1 MRTVSLILAIFPVLF
16 LLACTEP
23 ETAPTEVNAPAV
35 LAVPTVPTIASA
47 DPSVPAQAATPAT
60 SAANRAQPGAPPQ
73 LVSASPPGIQP
84 SGPAA
89 IPVPAAGASPMP
101 APMPTPTE
109 PAVVAAPAPTP
120 EPTATPAPTPTATPT
135 PPPTADTLPWVQ
147 DGLDGLLEQR
157 ALAILRELETGAPA
171 VFLSVARA
179 EHQLLPPESD
189 RAIRA
194 LEALAS
200 LALANEQATARLAAM
215 PFLYEVEYNDLEAML
230 YLQEA
235 ADIHP
240 GYLDTLVPFEGQ
252 GTPITD
258 ELAGEIPVK
267 YLEIFLP
274 DAGSRIRS
282 LPWVDDG
289 IAYVPE
295 SEESTPAGRKL
306 ALERRKM
313 LILVDTAQA
322 MPAVF
327 DGLVGKQWMQRHYDG
342 VELVVMENII
352 ELAQLD
358 RALALKLLAMPFLD
372 TYQNPDAWALRFIL
386 ELRST
391 EPWQLDRLLAD
402 RELAGGITDEIRDR
416 LTSIYK
422 ERYLESPTA
431 SRVREVTGLNPDTF
445 PGWVTEP
452 GNRHEEAAG
461 EQLLE
466 IWSNHPAI
474 AEELVERPWAA
485 PELTTTG
492 RRQMAY
498 FHEIVVSSDQVAE
511 RLAYLWETQGYS
523 ETFLLSLH
531 RLTVKNPQAALLFLD
546 LDWARG
552 NGHSGVP
559 QGLGRVITKDR
570 EGTDLVERVLGM
582 RWVVDGLNW
591 EEENEAAR
599 LLAAIWEEDQG
610 QDLAR
615 RVLEL
620 DWVNDGASEED
631 NAALLAIYVII
642 RTDPERTGPY
652 QEQLERVFELG
663 GSIGIEGLWEL
674 IYASETYVG

>member
-1 MRTVSLILAIFPVLF
+1 M
-16 LLACTEP
+16 
-23 ETAPTEVNAPAV
+23 N
-35 LAVPTVPTIASA
+35 
-47 DPSVPAQAATPAT
+47 
-60 SAANRAQPGAPPQ
+60 
-73 LVSASPPGIQP
+73 
-84 SGPAA
+84 
-89 IPVPAAGASPMP
+89 
-101 APMPTPTE
+101 
-109 PAVVAAPAPTP
+109 
-120 EPTATPAPTPTATPT
+120 
-135 PPPTADTLPWVQ
+135 
-147 DGLDGLLEQR
+147 
-157 ALAILRELETGAPA
+157 ILRELETSAPA
-171 VFLSVARA
+171 VFLSLARA

-240 GYLDTLVPFEGQ
+240 GYLDSLVPFEGQ

-258 ELAGEIPVK
+258 ELAGEMPIR
-267 YLEIFLP
+267 YLEIFLA

-282 LPWVDDG
+282 LPWVNDG

-295 SEESTPAGRKL
+295 SELSTPTGQEL
-306 ALERRKM
+306 ALERQKM
-313 LILVDTAQA
+313 LILVDIAQT

-342 VELVVMENII
+342 VELAVMKNII
-352 ELAQLD
+352 ELARLD
-358 RALALKLLAMPFLD
+358 QALALKLLAMPFLD

-402 RELAGGITDEIRDR
+402 PDLAGGITDEIRDR

-445 PGWVTEP
+445 PAWVTEP
-452 GNRHEEAAG
+452 GNHHEEAAG

-474 AEELVERPWAA
+474 AEELIDRPWAA
-485 PELTTTG
+485 PELTAAG

-498 FHEIVVSSDQVAE
+498 FHEIVVSSDEVAE

-523 ETFLLSLH
+523 ETLLWSLH
-531 RLTVKNPQAALLFLD
+531 WLTVKNPHAALLFLD

-552 NGHSGVP
+552 NVHSGVP
-559 QGLGRVITKDR
+559 QGLSSVITKDR
-570 EGTDLVERVLGM
+570 EGTDLVEKVLGM
-582 RWVVDGLNW
+582 RWVVDGLNR
-591 EEENEAAR
+591 EEEDEAAS

-610 QDLAR
+610 QGPGKKSSPAGLGQRRRIRGGQRRLAGHLHHHSHRPGKDRSLPGTTRKGLRAGGQHRYRGALGADL
-615 RVLEL
+615 RV
-620 DWVNDGASEED
+620 
-631 NAALLAIYVII
+631 
-642 RTDPERTGPY
+642 
-652 QEQLERVFELG
+652 RVVC
-663 GSIGIEGLWEL
+663 GLVV
-674 IYASETYVG
+674 YR